1 MREAG
6 CGPPPAQPTDAAT
19 RPSHT
24 PAGFAN
30 RPLTPR
36 TAPISLA
43 LTTSPSPSPKRRW
56 RKSEFCAPARH
67 GRAGTQK
74 FDLRHR
80 RFGHRLGLGGGARP
94 IGAVWGVHG
103 GLGTPAG
110 AWEGGAAVPCGGQEG
125 AGGGRAGSGG
135 GKGGERGEDTST
147 AAGLHAG
154 ARGGFGA
161 ARQMLP

>member
-1 MREAG
+1 M
-6 CGPPPAQPTDAAT
+6 
-19 RPSHT
+19 
-24 PAGFAN
+24 
-30 RPLTPR
+30 
-36 TAPISLA
+36 
-43 LTTSPSPSPKRRW
+43 
-56 RKSEFCAPARH
+56 
-67 GRAGTQK
+67 
-74 FDLRHR
+74 
-80 RFGHRLGLGGGARP
+80 
-94 IGAVWGVHG
+94 VWGVHG